1 MLSVRDL
8 VRLVLVLFRNAG
20 FHSVTRMHVIKA
32 CYLIERE
39 YFKRRRQRLTDL
51 YYYNYLYGPF
61 NMRIVNVLEE
71 MTDQGVI
78 RRGEDEYTYDISDLH
93 YLYDDRIM
101 KIVSKPI
108 LNKVM
113 RIIRKHPYAFDL
125 AEYVHRLPEVR
136 DTPFGEPIRFK

>member
-1 MLSVRDL
+1 
-8 VRLVLVLFRNAG
+8 
-20 FHSVTRMHVIKA
+20 
-32 CYLIERE
+32 
-39 YFKRRRQRLTDL
+39 
-51 YYYNYLYGPF
+51 
-61 NMRIVNVLEE
+61 MRIVNVLEE

-113 RIIRKHPYAFDL
+113 RIIRKYPYAFDL
-125 AEYVHRLPEVR
+125 ADYVHRLPEVR
-136 DTPFGEPIRFK
+136 NTPFGESIRFK

>member
-1 MLSVRDL
+1 MLSAEEL

-39 YFKRRRQRLTDL
+39 YFKEKRRRLTDL
-51 YYYNYLYGPF
+51 HYYNYLYGPF

-71 MTDQGVI
+71 MADQEVI

-93 YLYDDRIM
+93 YLDDKRIM
-101 KIVSKPI
+101 KIVSKSV
-108 LNKVM
+108 LV
-113 RIIRKHPYAFDL
+113 RVRSIIKKYPYAFDL

-136 DTPFGEPIRFK
+136 NTPFGEPIRFR